1 MTNPE
6 DMAFPISGFYPGL
19 TKREY
24 FAARAMQGLLSNP
37 DRRSDLMQTH
47 ERIAKKSLSMAD
59 ELIKALNEQEIK

>member
-6 DMAFPISGFYPGL
+6 DMAFPISGFDPGL

-24 FAARAMQGLLSNP
+24 FVARAMQGFLSTP
-37 DRRSDLMQTH
+37 DHSSDLMEYY

-59 ELIKALNEQEIK
+59 ELIKALNEQEKR